1 MPAKIVSEIRLIDP
15 DNIPDFAKNFFES
28 ANDGADSPSLNFS
41 NNPINE
47 AEIVEATNLLEPKLL
62 LDMIGVSLF
71 FIKKYI
77 NILSSPLSHI
87 FSLSLRNGV
96 VPIQLKIAKVVPVL
110 NLVINNPWTII
121 ALFHCFAIFQ
131 KS

>member
-1 MPAKIVSEIRLIDP
+1 
-15 DNIPDFAKNFFES
+15 
-28 ANDGADSPSLNFS
+28 
-41 NNPINE
+41 
-47 AEIVEATNLLEPKLL
+47 
-62 LDMIGVSLF
+62 MIGVSLF

-121 ALFHCFAIFQ
+121 ALFHCLAIFQ
-131 KS
+131 KSYKNSRLITFIEDQQISVWF